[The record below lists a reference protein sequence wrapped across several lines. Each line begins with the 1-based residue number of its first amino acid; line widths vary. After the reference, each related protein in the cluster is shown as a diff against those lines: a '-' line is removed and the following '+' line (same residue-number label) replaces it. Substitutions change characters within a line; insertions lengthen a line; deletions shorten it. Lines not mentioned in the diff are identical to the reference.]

1 MADIQCAVYTA
12 NRFCFEMEYDASR
25 TVYSVAL
32 MALRCPHADCL
43 YNNFFYAGSM
53 MSPVCHLDEIKKSDA
68 VIL

>member
-1 MADIQCAVYTA
+1 
-12 NRFCFEMEYDASR
+12 MEYDASR

-32 MALRCPHADCL
+32 MALHCPHADCL

-53 MSPVCHLDEIKKSDA
+53 MSPVCYLDEIKKSDT